1 MDAATF
7 LDQPSKG
14 TPPHIYVVCGDEPF
28 LKRQVLGVLRE
39 RIVGEADEGFA
50 LSRHEGDSATYAAV
64 MADVETVPFL
74 APRRLVIVEGA
85 DDFVS
90 KYRGCLEKFVGR
102 GCPTGTLV
110 LEVKSWPSN
119 TRLAKMVDAN
129 STIVCKSLTG
139 QQLPGWCVRRFKS
152 EHGKVLT
159 QQAAK
164 LLIELVGDE
173 LGILDQELIKLASYA
188 GSNPT
193 VDFEDV
199 DKLVGQSRMAD
210 TFKIFEFIAA
220 GNAKDALR
228 HLSRLFDQ
236 GDDVHRIFGGISYE
250 LRRLA
255 RAFRL
260 SQLGQS
266 LYSAL
271 QEVGY
276 PPFAIARAE
285 QLLRHLGRRRAN
297 TLFDWLL
304 EADQGMK
311 GGSALLPRQVLERMV
326 VRLVQPAS
334 AARGE
339 PAAV

>member
-1 MDAATF
+1 MDVATF
-7 LDQPSKG
+7 LDQPQKG
-14 TPPHIYVVCGDEPF
+14 PPPHIYVVCGDEPF

-39 RIVGEADEGFA
+39 RNVGEADEGFA

-64 MADVETVPFL
+64 ISDVETVPFL
-74 APRRLVIVEGA
+74 APRRLVIVDGA

-90 KYRGCLEKFVGR
+90 KYRGHLEKFVNR

-119 TRLAKMVDAN
+119 TKLSKMVAAD

-139 QQLPGWCVRRFKS
+139 QQLPGWCVRRFKA

-159 QQAAK
+159 QQAAR
-164 LLIELVGDE
+164 LLIELVGGE

-188 GSNPT
+188 GSSAT

-199 DKLVGQSRMAD
+199 DKLVGRSRMAD
-210 TFKIFEFIAA
+210 TFKIFEWIAA
-220 GNAKDALR
+220 GNAREALR
-228 HLSRLFDQ
+228 HLDRLFDQ
-236 GDDVHRIFGGISYE
+236 GDDVHRIFGALSYE

-255 RAFRL
+255 RAYRL
-260 SQLGQS
+260 SQQGQS

-276 PPFAIARAE
+276 PPFAIGRAE
-285 QLLRHLGRRRAN
+285 QLLRHLGRRRADS
-297 TLFDWLL
+297 LFDWLL
-304 EADQGMK
+304 EADLGMK
-311 GGSALLPRQVLERMV
+311 GGSALMPRQVLERMV
-326 VRLVQPAS
+326 VRLVEPESADRREPAS
-334 AARGE
+334 A
-339 PAAV
+339 